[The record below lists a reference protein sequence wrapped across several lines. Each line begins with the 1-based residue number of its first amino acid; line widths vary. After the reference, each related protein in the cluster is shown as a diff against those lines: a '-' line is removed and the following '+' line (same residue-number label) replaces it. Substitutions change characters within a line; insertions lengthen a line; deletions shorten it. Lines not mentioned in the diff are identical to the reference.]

1 MKFKKL
7 VSLALCA
14 LLSISA
20 VGCSSSNSDD
30 DKVIKVGATLVPGGE
45 LLQELESL
53 IEERGYKLDITI
65 FDDYVLPNEALN
77 NKEIDANLFQHKPYL
92 DEAVAS
98 KGYEIMAGSKLYVC
112 PGVLYS
118 YKVDSVDE
126 LKEGDT
132 IAISNNP
139 SAGSKCLKYLQ
150 DLGLIKVK
158 DSDLVG
164 VKDIIENPRGLEF
177 VELDVAQIPVSL
189 EEVTAGFV
197 DTTFAVPAGL
207 SADDDGI
214 YTVPVNDEYAN
225 LLAYRIEDKDSEKIK
240 VLEEVLTSD
249 ECRKLIEEKYKGI
262 IIPVF

>member
-214 YTVPVNDEYAN
+214 YIAPVNDEYAN

>member
-1 MKFKKL
+1 
-7 VSLALCA
+7 
-14 LLSISA
+14 
-20 VGCSSSNSDD
+20 
-30 DKVIKVGATLVPGGE
+30 
-45 LLQELESL
+45 
-53 IEERGYKLDITI
+53 
-65 FDDYVLPNEALN
+65 
-77 NKEIDANLFQHKPYL
+77 
-92 DEAVAS
+92 
-98 KGYEIMAGSKLYVC
+98 MAGSKLYVC

-214 YTVPVNDEYAN
+214 YIAPVNDEYAN

>member
-20 VGCSSSNSDD
+20 VGCSSSNSND

-214 YTVPVNDEYAN
+214 YTAPVNDEYAN
-225 LLAYRIEDKDSEKIK
+225 LLDYRIEDKDSEKIK